1 MREDE
6 GGPSMGELWRGRYLE
21 GLRSFRSQGVRVLI
35 DGREEPEGDW
45 GRLFQVSDDGGFYM
59 ADFIAAPEG
68 PLKEIRF
75 DKVHVRD
82 FREEL

>member
-1 MREDE
+1 M
-6 GGPSMGELWRGRYLE
+6 SVVYLAMNE
-21 GLRSFRSQGVRVLI
+21 RANKFWAVKEIVK
-35 DGREEPEGDW
+35 GDW